1 MQIDAGSAA
10 VIKIAHALQN
20 CRGKRPHSMIIL
32 EMLFWGIACL
42 FILAW
47 AVYPL
52 CMLSLARKPGPSPQ
66 TGRQTPAQPPEFPG
80 CSIILPV
87 FNGGAQIRE
96 KLGDLLAQDL
106 PAAQLEIIVV
116 SDGSTDDTLDKARNF
131 HDDRIRAFEHSSRQG
146 KSAAQNLGVS
156 KARHEILVFT
166 DLESRM
172 APDCL
177 HTVLPY
183 FDDPAVGCVGTNVMF
198 QKPDWDD
205 SGIQAAYARLEN
217 RIRISEAARGVLISL
232 FGSVFA
238 VRRACFQPLD
248 PDTGDDFIIPLDCAL
263 QGCRTAFA
271 EQARVCDAW
280 SADTLL
286 DEIKVRRRLTSR
298 NLLGLWRRK
307 MLLNPFRFPGLAF
320 VLFAHKILRWFSP
333 LLLILLFGLS
343 CLLAFEHPVYLVLL
357 AAQLCLYALCTAGLL
372 LPGLRSRLPGL
383 AAVCTFMAAQA
394 GMGWGLLD
402 TLRRGRIYSY

>member
-1 MQIDAGSAA
+1 
-10 VIKIAHALQN
+10 
-20 CRGKRPHSMIIL
+20 MIIL
-32 EMLFWGIACL
+32 EMLFWGIASL

-52 CMLSLARKPGPSPQ
+52 FMLSLTRRPGPSPQ
-66 TGRQTPAQPPEFPG
+66 TGRHPPARSPKYPG

-116 SDGSTDDTLDKARNF
+116 SDGSTDDTLDQARSL
-131 HDDRIRAFEHSSRQG
+131 HDERILVFEHPCRQG

-156 KARHEILVFT
+156 RARQEILVFT
-166 DLESRM
+166 DIESRM

-177 HTVLPY
+177 HKLLPF
-183 FDDPAVGCVGTNVMF
+183 FDDPAVGCVGTNVAF

-217 RIRISEAARGVLISL
+217 RIRTSEAARGVLISL

-238 VRRACFQPLD
+238 VRRDCFQPLD
-248 PDTGDDFIIPLDCAL
+248 LDTGDDFIIPLDCAL
-263 QGCRTAFA
+263 QGCTTAFA
-271 EQARVCDAW
+271 DEARVSDAW
-280 SADTLL
+280 SADNLL

-307 MLLNPFRFPGLAF
+307 KLLNPFRFPGLAF
-320 VLFAHKILRWFSP
+320 SLFAHKILRWFSP

-357 AAQLCLYALCTAGLL
+357 ATQISLYALCTAGLL
-372 LPGLRSRLPGL
+372 LPGLRNRLPGL
-383 AAVCTFMAAQA
+383 GVVCTFMAAQA

-402 TLRRGRIYSY
+402 ILRRGRIHSY

>member
-1 MQIDAGSAA
+1 M
-10 VIKIAHALQN
+10 
-20 CRGKRPHSMIIL
+20 SMIIL
-32 EMLFWGIACL
+32 EILFWGTAGL

-52 CMLSLARKPGPSPQ
+52 CMLSLTPKPGASGQMHTQASPRS
-66 TGRQTPAQPPEFPG
+66 TAYPE

-87 FNGGAQIRE
+87 CNGGAEIRD
-96 KLGDLLAQDL
+96 KLRDLLAQDL

-116 SDGSTDDTLDKARNF
+116 SDGSTDDTVEKARSIR
-131 HDDRIRAFEHSSRQG
+131 DDRVRVFELPSGQG
-146 KSAAQNLGVS
+146 KSEAQNVGVS
-156 KARHEILVFT
+156 RARHRILVFT

-177 HTVLPY
+177 QKVLPA
-183 FDDPAVGCVGTNVMF
+183 FDDPAVGCVGTNVLF

-205 SGIQAAYARLEN
+205 SGVQAAYARLEN
-217 RIRISEAARGVLISL
+217 GIRKSEAARGVLISL

-238 VRRACFQPLD
+238 VRRACFLPLD

-263 QGCRTAFA
+263 QGCKTAFA
-271 EQARVCDAW
+271 EQARVFDVW
-280 SADTLL
+280 SADNLL
-286 DEIKVRRRLTSR
+286 DEIRVRRRLTSR

-307 MLLNPFRFPGLAF
+307 TLLNPLRFPELA
-320 VLFAHKILRWFSP
+320 VSLFAHKILRWFSP

-343 CLLAFEHPVYLVLL
+343 CLLAFEHPAYLLML
-357 AAQLCLYALCTAGLL
+357 AAQIGMYALCTAGLL
-372 LPGLRSRLPGL
+372 LPGLRNRLPVLG
-383 AAVCTFMAAQA
+383 AVCAFVAAQV